1 MALTGKYAQLRDAI
15 REAVLKGEIAEE
27 VEWRERGDGGTC
39 NFDSPVIYLPRWK
52 RNWLNKRQRKRERIV
67 GSWDTDFGRGSFS
80 SHRRRILKVIRER
93 KTQKQCMTISNR
105 WDTRQACTIRWTK
118 ERNTKW
124 KQYAK

>member
-52 RNWLNKRQRKRERIV
+52 KELVKQAAKEAGAHCWKLGYGFWKGFFLI
-67 GSWDTDFGRGSFS
+67 SP
-80 SHRRRILKVIRER
+80 
-93 KTQKQCMTISNR
+93 KTHSQGYPR
-105 WDTRQACTIRWTK
+105 TK
-118 ERNTKW
+118 NAEAMYDHFKSLGYTASVYY
-124 KQYAK
+124 QMD